1 MEFIAEALSSIGESE
16 RELVALLYGFGGPRR
31 TVEQIAKQYRLSVVQ
46 VEKKAKSV
54 MRRVRH
60 PACARHIRGALI
72 ANDERIWSSLG
83 GAAGI
88 LYKLSSLPEA
98 GARMP
103 GELLFAIECQYG
115 SLENWLNDHTRQTG
129 RAWYRSPFPEDELE
143 RLMQDLAADTL
154 PLPLPLE
161 TLAARFECEA
171 RALETAV
178 HLSGRR
184 RLYAGCVASTPLGT
198 RAPRALRL
206 HNILTV
212 KHAGEVVP
220 TRQLVSEYRQTFA
233 DDACNLLDGRESMAA
248 YPHLFLRSFDLG
260 WSSIGTLANQ
270 GPALDGS
277 DDVGFHRWSEDR
289 RSERNA
295 ADYSS
300 IRGIL
305 EERGPLRI
313 HQIESLVKPH
323 SSAGIPDGGIAGYLS
338 NSEDFVRIA
347 PGIYSL
353 AAAEVPATSKLLLNV
368 SSCLKFVQ
376 ALHAGEPADIYPMWT
391 TAMEAEWCEWAQ
403 VRAKHLLGPLLS
415 VVEPSRWSAP
425 DSYKDIW
432 LWKKDCVSFYGLE
445 EEPAYPLADVPLL
458 DLLSLV
464 RCARWRGAMNWVLAN
479 RATGQ
484 GLLNG
489 GSASAMALLIGVG
502 ALVPAKHWQRPHSAA
517 PGGGEIDGMLSAEL
531 HRQGFLAWD
540 GPSGRILLDKFAKT
554 IDSGRA
560 SWAPAAEQR
569 KLLDLLT
576 PKLVLGNPRAKRC
589 VGESAACR
597 SEFIFSDF

>member
-1 MEFIAEALSSIGESE
+1 MEFIAEAFSSIGESE
-16 RELVALLYGFGGPRR
+16 RELVALLYGIGGPRH
-31 TVEQIAKQYRLSVVQ
+31 TVEQVAKQYRLSVVQ

-60 PACARHIRGALI
+60 PACARHIRAALI

-88 LYKLSSLPEA
+88 LNKLSSLPEA

-115 SLENWLNDHTRQTG
+115 SLESWLNDHTRQTT

-154 PLPLPLE
+154 PLPLPFE
-161 TLAARFECEA
+161 TIASILQCKEQ
-171 RALETAV
+171 ALETAI

-184 RLYAGCVASTPLGT
+184 RLYSGCVAGIPLGT
-198 RAPRALRL
+198 RGPRALRL
-206 HNILTV
+206 HNLFTV
-212 KHAGEVVP
+212 KHAGEVVHA
-220 TRQLVSEYRQTFA
+220 RQLLAEYRPEFA
-233 DDACNLLDGRESMAA
+233 DDACTLQDARASMAA

-260 WSSIGTLANQ
+260 WSSIGILGTL

-277 DDVGFHRWSEDR
+277 DDVSFHRWSEDR
-289 RSERNA
+289 RSDRNS

-305 EERGPLRI
+305 EERGPLTI
-313 HQIESLVKPH
+313 HQIEGLVKSH
-323 SSAGIPDGGIAGYLS
+323 SSAAIPDGGIAAYFS
-338 NSEDFVRIA
+338 NYEEFVRIA

-425 DSYKDIW
+425 DSYKDLW
-432 LWKKDCVSFYGLE
+432 LWKKECVSFYGLE
-445 EEPAYPLADVPLL
+445 EEPAFPLADVPLL

-464 RCARWRGAMNWVLAN
+464 RCARLRGSMNWVLAN

-502 ALVPAKHWQRPHSAA
+502 AIVPAEHWQRPHSTA
-517 PGGGEIDGMLSAEL
+517 PGAGEIIDGMLSAEL

-540 GPSGRILLDKFAKT
+540 GPSGRILLDRLAKA
-554 IDSGRA
+554 IDSGRV
-560 SWAPAAEQR
+560 SWAPVSEQR
-569 KLLDLLT
+569 KLLNLLKT
-576 PKLVLGNPRAKRC
+576 KMVLGNLRA
-589 VGESAACR
+589 E
-597 SEFIFSDF
+597 